1 MQRVKA
7 VVSYEGTFFSGWQK
21 QPQARTVQEEIE
33 TALTKIHKGQ
43 ETRVTASGRTDA
55 FVHAI
60 AQVIH
65 FDTSLSI
72 PAEKWSKAI
81 NSHLPEDIL
90 IKDASYT
97 NFDFHARFDAV
108 EKEYRYRVL
117 PKREKDI
124 FRRNHTFFYPYPIEV
139 DEIKK
144 AAAYLKG
151 THDFSSFCASGT
163 DVVNM
168 VRTVHRAEVLENGD
182 ELQFIFRGN
191 GFLYNM
197 VRIMVGTLLEV
208 GKGLRKAED
217 IPEVIEA
224 KKRSAAGKTAPG
236 HGLYLWEVYY
246 EDYQGLR
253 NVSN

>member
-21 QPQARTVQEEIE
+21 QPGKRTVQEEIE
-33 TALTKIHKGQ
+33 TALISIQKGQ
-43 ETRVTASGRTDA
+43 KTKVTASGRTDA
-55 FVHAI
+55 SVHAI

-72 PAEKWSKAI
+72 PADKWPKAI
-81 NSHLPEDIL
+81 NSKLPEDIQ
-90 IKDASYT
+90 IKEAEYT
-97 NFDFHARFDAV
+97 SSDFHARFDAV

-124 FRRNHTFFYPYPIEV
+124 FRRNTTFFYPYPIEV
-139 DEIKK
+139 AEIKK

-168 VRTVHRAEVLENGD
+168 VRTVYKAEVLEKGD
-182 ELQFIFRGN
+182 ELHFIFRGN

-208 GKGLRKAED
+208 GKGMRRPED
-217 IPEVIEA
+217 ILEVIYT

-236 HGLYLWEVYY
+236 HALYLWEVCY
-246 EDYQGLR
+246 EK
-253 NVSN
+253 